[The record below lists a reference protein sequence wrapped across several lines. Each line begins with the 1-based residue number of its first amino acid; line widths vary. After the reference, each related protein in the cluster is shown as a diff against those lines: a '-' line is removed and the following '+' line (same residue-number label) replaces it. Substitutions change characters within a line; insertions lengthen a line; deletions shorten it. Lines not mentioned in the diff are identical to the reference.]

1 MYAYTVAN
9 PMVRLLCKHPSSFLP
24 LLNSP
29 GGHSRWGNPTAHL
42 LHPCAKAA
50 AGDKTYFQL
59 ITTDFKW
66 ALYIP
71 RKSYYIFLVS
81 SHSQSLRDYF
91 TSLSSSDLFPTSSVT
106 HRKEN
111 MVAIRPDLA
120 HLAVPNS
127 ISPPT
132 FIFYCKL
139 HITQAALTF

>member
-1 MYAYTVAN
+1 MCAYTVAN

-50 AGDKTYFQL
+50 PGDKTYFQL

-91 TSLSSSDLFPTSSVT
+91 TSISFLFRPLPHLICDASQRKHGCNQTRSSSSC
-106 HRKEN
+106 
-111 MVAIRPDLA
+111 RP
-120 HLAVPNS
+120 
-127 ISPPT
+127 
-132 FIFYCKL
+132 KL
-139 HITQAALTF
+139 HQPTYIYFLL